1 MTRKKTH
8 TGGHPIAAAT
18 AAACSPAMSV
28 SCSRM
33 IGGGRGGVPSVCT
46 LPGGVSERRV
56 CCESEP
62 SPAPRAAESGERPG
76 VR

>member
-1 MTRKKTH
+1 
-8 TGGHPIAAAT
+8 
-18 AAACSPAMSV
+18 MSV